1 MTIPR
6 KLAYFQLFTLC
17 VCIGLSFLFF
27 FVAGN
32 TVQVQ
37 AQDRVHALVSQGLSS
52 MGRRADEYGRTLDG
66 VAGFVAASDE
76 VTAQDGDLLL
86 GGVVRLRGLRS
97 FMVDSSC
104 RLTLH

>member
-37 AQDRVHALVSQGLSS
+37 AQDRFHALVSQGLS
-52 MGRRADEYGRTLDG
+52 LP
-66 VAGFVAASDE
+66 
-76 VTAQDGDLLL
+76 
-86 GGVVRLRGLRS
+86 
-97 FMVDSSC
+97 
-104 RLTLH
+104 LTR